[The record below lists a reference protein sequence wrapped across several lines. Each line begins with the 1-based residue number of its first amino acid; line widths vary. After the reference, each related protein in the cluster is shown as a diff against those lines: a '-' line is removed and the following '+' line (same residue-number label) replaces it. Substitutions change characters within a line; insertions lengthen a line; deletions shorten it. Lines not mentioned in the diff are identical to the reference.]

1 MTPLERADAA
11 IRRFGPWHHF
21 PVREWKQ
28 LCVAEAIQAAQD
40 DMLEELAKMLEFSDH
55 FFTGSQ
61 IAGLLRAHKWGGP
74 TSDSDG
80 Q

>member
-1 MTPLERADAA
+1 
-11 IRRFGPWHHF
+11 
-21 PVREWKQ
+21 
-28 LCVAEAIQAAQD
+28 
-40 DMLEELAKMLEFSDH
+40 MLEFSDH